1 MAILLFIAGLFFL
14 IFGAD
19 ILIRGASRL
28 ALSIGITPLVI
39 GLTVVSFGTSAP
51 ELAVSAQ
58 AALANQAN
66 LSVGNVIGSNIFN
79 ILVVLGISALI
90 APLLVSPSLIR
101 RDIPIMISVSVIAYI
116 FMFNEKLSFVEGV
129 ILFSILIVYLLFL
142 IKQSRREQSDVKPD
156 EVESSNS
163 KIGILKY
170 IGFIIVGLIML
181 TLGSNWLVDSSI
193 KFAKYF
199 EVSELIIGLTIVAIG
214 TSLPEVVTSVI
225 ATIRGERDIAVG
237 NVIGSNIF
245 NILGVFGVVG
255 IFSPHGVDVFPNV
268 IQFDLPFMIV
278 VALLC
283 IPIFISGHTINR
295 WEGLLLFSIYII
307 YTAYLILKE
316 TESTMLPQFYSLVCY
331 FVIPIFFLFLI
342 IDIIL
347 KNKLKL
353 KNTTS
358 DS

>member
-1 MAILLFIAGLFFL
+1 MAILFFIAGLLFL

-101 RDIPIMISVSVIAYI
+101 RDIPIMISISVIAYI

-129 ILFSILIVYLLFL
+129 ILFSILIIYLLYL
-142 IKQSRREQSDVKPD
+142 IKQSRREQTDIKPD
-156 EVESSNS
+156 EVESSKSIFGN
-163 KIGILKY
+163 LKNV
-170 IGFIIVGLIML
+170 GFIIIGLVML

-193 KFAKYF
+193 EFAKYF
-199 EVSELIIGLTIVAIG
+199 GVSELIIGLTIVAIG

-255 IFSPHGVDVFPNV
+255 ILSPHGVDVLPNV
-268 IQFDLPFMIV
+268 IQFDLPFMIA
-278 VALLC
+278 VAFLC

-316 TESTMLPQFYSLVCY
+316 TQSTMLPQFYGLVCY
-331 FVIPIFFLFLI
+331 FVIPIVLVFLI
-342 IDIIL
+342 FNIIL
-347 KNKLKL
+347 KKKLQL
-353 KNTTS
+353 KN
-358 DS
+358 